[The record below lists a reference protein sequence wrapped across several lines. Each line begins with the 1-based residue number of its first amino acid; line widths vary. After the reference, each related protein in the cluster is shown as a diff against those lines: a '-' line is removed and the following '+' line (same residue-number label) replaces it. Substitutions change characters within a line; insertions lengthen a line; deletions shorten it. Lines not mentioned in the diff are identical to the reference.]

1 MMVDPVTVTVWGCR
15 VYYDGRPCN
24 CYSLGSG
31 GVGCTMMVD
40 PVTVTVW
47 GCRVYYDG
55 RPCNCKSG
63 V

>member
-1 MMVDPVTVTVWGCR
+1 MMVDLVTVTVWGCR
-15 VYYDGRPCN
+15 VCMMVDPVTVQ
-24 CYSLGSG
+24 SA

-55 RPCNCKSG
+55 RPCNCYSLG

>member
-1 MMVDPVTVTVWGCR
+1 MMVDPV
-15 VYYDGRPCN
+15 
-24 CYSLGSG
+24 LLQSG

-55 RPCNCKSG
+55 RPCNCYSLG

>member
-1 MMVDPVTVTVWGCR
+1 MMVDPVTVTVW
-15 VYYDGRPCN
+15 
-24 CYSLGSG
+24 

-55 RPCNCKSG
+55 RPCNWYSLG